1 MPSSHAQFVAFS
13 AVYLGLFL
21 VFRHTNALTSS
32 HILPWPVIR
41 MVLAVGSFIGASAVA
56 WSRIYLNY
64 HTPRQVLTGF
74 AAGVVCAVS
83 WFFVTSY
90 LRTSGWIDWALD
102 LEVSRKLRIRDL
114 VVNEDLAEAGWK
126 RWDET
131 RKLRR
136 RSRANGSSRKA
147 D

>member
-1 MPSSHAQFVAFS
+1 M
-13 AVYLGLFL
+13 
-21 VFRHTNALTSS
+21 
-32 HILPWPVIR
+32 IR
-41 MVLAVGSFIGASAVA
+41 TALAVGSFVGASAVA

-64 HTPRQVLTGF
+64 HTQRQVLAGF

-83 WFFVTSY
+83 WFCITSY
-90 LRTSGWIDWALD
+90 LRTSGWLDWALD

-126 RWDET
+126 RFEET

-136 RSRANGSSRKA
+136 RRASGRSGKA